1 MSIMRVLFA
10 GMLEYLLMLTV
21 QLNTLRPD
29 KEASSASGKP
39 QVQIRKNSLYLLYNL
54 IAKEFKLKYRRSVL
68 GVLWSV
74 LNPLLMMIVMA
85 LIFSN
90 VFRFE
95 FSMYPFAVY
104 LILGQTIFAIFQD
117 GTNGALRSVVDSA
130 SLIKKIKIN
139 KIIFPT
145 EKVLFAVVNFFFS
158 LIAVIAVMIFFG
170 MVPSPYALLTPLLV
184 ALLTVFTLGVG
195 YIISALAV
203 FFRDVI
209 HLWSVMTTI
218 WFYFTPIF
226 WPYEVLANVG
236 LPWVLDLVQL
246 NPMYHFVSAFRQMVT
261 GIALPSD
268 LSIAIEFGLCA
279 IFAIVTLAVGLLVFK
294 KLEKKFILY
303 V

>member
-1 MSIMRVLFA
+1 
-10 GMLEYLLMLTV
+10 MLYFVCMTY
-21 QLNTLRPD
+21 QQKNRAD
-29 KEASSASGKP
+29 ANAKEGFFRSSKGSRNGN
-39 QVQIRKNSLYLLYNL
+39 NSLYLLYNL
-54 IAKEFKLKYRRSVL
+54 ISKEFKLKYRRSVL
-68 GVLWSV
+68 GVVWSI

-90 VFRFE
+90 VFRFD
-95 FSMYPFAVY
+95 FDLYPFAVY
-104 LILGQTIFAIFQD
+104 LILGQTIFAVFQE
-117 GTNGALRSVVDSA
+117 GTGGALSSIVGSSA
-130 SLIKKIKIN
+130 LIKKIKIE

-158 LIAVIAVMIFFG
+158 LIAVVAVMGFFG
-170 MVPSPYALLTPLLV
+170 MLPSWKVVIVPILIALLVL
-184 ALLTVFTLGVG
+184 FTLGVG

-209 HLWSVMTTI
+209 HLWSVLSTI

-236 LPWVLDLVQL
+236 NGWVAQLVQL
-246 NPMYHFVSAFRQMVT
+246 NPMYHFVSTFRQLVT
-261 GIALPSD
+261 GLALPGD
-268 LSIAIEFGLCA
+268 IPIPQEMVYCL
-279 IFAIVTLAVGLLVFK
+279 IFAVVTFVVGIVVFK

>member
-1 MSIMRVLFA
+1 
-10 GMLEYLLMLTV
+10 MLELTPMLPIQTNSRTNV
-21 QLNTLRPD
+21 KTSPRLNQD
-29 KEASSASGKP
+29 KAQAN
-39 QVQIRKNSLYLLYNL
+39 KNSLYLLYNL

-68 GVLWSV
+68 GVVWSV

-104 LILGQTIFAIFQD
+104 LILGQTIFSIFQD
-117 GTNGALRSVVDSA
+117 GTNGALRSIVDSA

-184 ALLTVFTLGVG
+184 ALLTIFTLGVG

-209 HLWSVMTTI
+209 HLWSVLTTI

-236 LPWVLDLVQL
+236 FPWVVDLVQF

-261 GIALPSD
+261 GVALPSD
-268 LSIAIEFGLCA
+268 PSLGVEFALCTV
-279 IFAIVTLAVGLLVFK
+279 FALVTVGVGVLVFK
-294 KLEKKFILY
+294 KLEKRFILY